1 MKTRDSVLVILP
13 VVISILSLT
22 FATSGQEQSEIDD
35 TATDLN
41 FVERLLS
48 PTLVRDDF
56 ALSMMRPQN
65 EESNLVRRR
74 SSLIRIRPQIWIPD
88 LGGKISLEDAVGFGT
103 NLDLDTNLGINDAD
117 SMFAYELQLN
127 LGMGVLKISGFS
139 LDMSALQN
147 TLSAFT
153 FGNLTVDLNDPVD
166 ADIDVQN
173 IKFQYGIP
181 LFTIQNNGFEFG
193 TSFGIDFYEIKATV
207 VDILAVATDSIDEQI
222 PIPIAGIHFALPMGD
237 FLIDA
242 DISGLI
248 ISVESIDVS
257 YIDLNVSIS
266 WEPIPGIGIFAGYR
280 MIEAELDDA
289 NFATDIS
296 LKGPYFGGE
305 IRF

>member
-1 MKTRDSVLVILP
+1 MKTRETVPVILP
-13 VVISILSLT
+13 VVISILGLT
-22 FATSGQEQSEIDD
+22 FATHGQEQSENDD

-41 FVERLLS
+41 FTDRLLS
-48 PTLVRDDF
+48 PTPGSNDF
-56 ALSMMRPQN
+56 ALSMMRPQD
-65 EESNLVRRR
+65 EENNLRRSR

-88 LGGKISLEDAVGFGT
+88 LGGKISLEDAIGFGT
-103 NLDLDTNLGINDAD
+103 NLDLESNLGINDTD

-127 LGMGVLKISGFS
+127 LGGGVLKISGFS
-139 LDMSALQN
+139 LDLSGLQN
-147 TLSAFT
+147 TLSTFT
-153 FGNLTVDLNDPVD
+153 FGNLNLDVNDLVDT
-166 ADIDVQN
+166 DIDIQN
-173 IKFQYGIP
+173 IKFQYTMP
-181 LFTIQNNGFEFG
+181 LFTIQNHGFDFG

-207 VDILAVATDSIDEQI
+207 IDVLAVATDSIKEQL
-222 PIPIAGIHFALPMGD
+222 PIPIAGLHFALPVGD

-248 ISVESIDVS
+248 ISVENIDVS

-266 WEPIPGIGIFAGYR
+266 WEPIPGVGIFAGYR